1 MIMIG
6 NYRARAWQLTSHSS
20 FFLVLVWGL
29 SHFFSS
35 SFWAPQFFL
44 LFSTFK
50 QVNKVNWNFLTFQ
63 KYQKQKFWTTFVFK
77 FFNPTPSWRMGIKIE
92 VIKKLVRDPM
102 LLNMIFK
109 ANKNKNKSRRWV
121 VYLKNCVS
129 YRTFYGF
136 VLNQTL
142 DLRLKPG
149 TSWIKETE
157 NNKMHRQQQIC
168 G

>member
-1 MIMIG
+1 MQGSLSPILIG
-6 NYRARAWQLTSHSS
+6 PS
-20 FFLVLVWGL
+20 FFW
-29 SHFFSS
+29 S
-35 SFWAPQFFL
+35 PDD
-44 LFSTFK
+44 FK
-50 QVNKVNWNFLTFQ
+50 RVNVVKWNFLTFP
-63 KYQKQKFWTTFVFK
+63 KYQKQKFWTQFEFK
-77 FFNPTPSWRMGIKIE
+77 FFNPTPSWRGGIKIE
-92 VIKKLVRDPM
+92 VIEKLVRDPM
-102 LLNMIFK
+102 LLNMISK

-157 NNKMHRQQQIC
+157 NNKMHRQQQIHDQNC
-168 G
+168 